1 MMSFRFL
8 CFYTLLYSTTFF
20 SLSAMAQQDAAN
32 PELSAGAV
40 VTAQVSAAI
49 SPLPAEVR
57 ESSGLIFFDGMYWT
71 LNDSGNLPC
80 LYALDV
86 DDGHLLR
93 TVCMEGVPN
102 IDWEELTQDEEHLY
116 IGDFGN
122 NRGTR
127 KDLRIYK
134 INKKDIPAGEN
145 VTVSRFDTIMFSY
158 ANQEDFD
165 KRTHQHNFD
174 CEAMLALND
183 SLFLFTK
190 NWEDQRTVLY
200 AMPARAGNYRLQ
212 PRGGFDAGGLI
223 TGAALSHDHQKLA
236 LIGYV
241 DFESFAWIF
250 GGVQGSDFLS
260 APRVRINFPDL
271 VFVQTEAICFVA
283 PDSVV
288 FSCEESAEFPSIFGL
303 NIDKLMADSLPGISG
318 LKSGEIIIAGMPSVV
333 SRKLRFDILLLPQPE
348 FTVELR
354 STRWKKIFEATDV
367 KENDARK
374 LPMTIKTKDVE
385 PGIYFL
391 RILSGDHHLVKKIII
406 QH

>member
-1 MMSFRFL
+1 MTHLRFL
-8 CFYTLLYSTTFF
+8 CFYTILYSTTFF
-20 SLSAMAQQDAAN
+20 GLSAMAQQDVPN
-32 PELSAGAV
+32 PDLSAEAV
-40 VTAQVSAAI
+40 ITAQVSPSI
-49 SPLPAEVR
+49 SPLPEEVH

-86 DDGHLLR
+86 NDGHLLR
-93 TVCMEGVPN
+93 TVCLEGIFN
-102 IDWEELTQDEEHLY
+102 YDWEELTQDEGHLY
-116 IGDFGN
+116 VGDFGN
-122 NRGTR
+122 NRGNR

-134 INKKDIPAGEN
+134 INKKDIPAGDN

-158 ANQEDFD
+158 VNQTNFE

-174 CEAMLALND
+174 CEAMIAFND

-190 NWEDQRTVLY
+190 NWGDQRTVLY

-223 TGAALSHDHQKLA
+223 TGAALSDDHQKIA

-241 DFESFAWIF
+241 DFESFAWYF
-250 GGVQGSDFLS
+250 TGFDGVDFFPS
-260 APRVRINFPDL
+260 SRVRINFPDL

-303 NIDKLMADSLPGISG
+303 NIEKLLADSLMGISG
-318 LKSGEIIIAGMPSVV
+318 FQSGEIIIAGLSPLV
-333 SRKLRFDILLLPQPE
+333 SGKLQFDIVQLPQLE

-354 STRWKKIFEATDV
+354 STRWKILFEETAV
-367 KENDARK
+367 KENDARNF
-374 LPMTIKTKDVE
+374 PMTIKTKKLE
-385 PGIYFL
+385 PGICFL

-406 QH
+406 QP

>member
-1 MMSFRFL
+1 MSFRFL

-158 ANQEDFD
+158 AIQEDFD

-200 AMPARAGNYRLQ
+200 ACPCR
-212 PRGGFDAGGLI
+212 
-223 TGAALSHDHQKLA
+223 
-236 LIGYV
+236 
-241 DFESFAWIF
+241 
-250 GGVQGSDFLS
+250 
-260 APRVRINFPDL
+260 
-271 VFVQTEAICFVA
+271 
-283 PDSVV
+283 
-288 FSCEESAEFPSIFGL
+288 
-303 NIDKLMADSLPGISG
+303 
-318 LKSGEIIIAGMPSVV
+318 
-333 SRKLRFDILLLPQPE
+333 
-348 FTVELR
+348 
-354 STRWKKIFEATDV
+354 
-367 KENDARK
+367 
-374 LPMTIKTKDVE
+374 
-385 PGIYFL
+385 
-391 RILSGDHHLVKKIII
+391 
-406 QH
+406 